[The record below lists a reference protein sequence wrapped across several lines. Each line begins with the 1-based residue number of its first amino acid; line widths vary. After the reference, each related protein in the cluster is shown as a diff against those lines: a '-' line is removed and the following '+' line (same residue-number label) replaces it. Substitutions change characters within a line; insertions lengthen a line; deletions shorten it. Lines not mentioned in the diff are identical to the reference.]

1 MFSICNIITVFQS
14 TLPRGERL
22 AQLVYLVDG
31 VHYFNPRSREG
42 SDTAGL
48 HRMYHHRKF
57 QSTLPRGER
66 LETQKTSGSQSEIS
80 IHAPARGATY
90 SPHEIKER
98 LQINFNPRSREG
110 SDLFSV
116 IHLCSL
122 QDFNPRSREGS
133 DVYIPL
139 WIHLQH
145 ISIHAPARGAT
156 PFGRIFR
163 LFAAISIHAPA
174 RGATDDLLAFLG
186 QDQDFNPRSREGSDG
201 IAPI

>member
-14 TLPRGERL
+14 TLPRGERRHPVRT
-22 AQLVYLVDG
+22 ASR
-31 VHYFNPRSREG
+31 VHQISIHAPARGATIS
-42 SDTAGL
+42 S
-48 HRMYHHRKF
+48 YH
-57 QSTLPRGER
+57 L
-66 LETQKTSGSQSEIS
+66 LQKCAIS

-156 PFGRIFR
+156 P
-163 LFAAISIHAPA
+163 LEN
-174 RGATDDLLAFLG
+174 G
-186 QDQDFNPRSREGSDG
+186 Q
-201 IAPI
+201 